1 MSAYVSVA
9 TVFFEILSFIS
20 ACLYSCESNV
30 FFHAFGCPICW
41 VAAVLAPN
49 PGSVSPVEMAM
60 ERERERYHIWRNV
73 CFKPFL
79 NSQKRVHRW
88 YRMELIP
95 SLAPPEHRQVLMRSP
110 VFGRAKVPSCFFSL
124 NDTDS
129 AGSSS
134 ATSAESGELGTQS
147 STQTASRNVRQK

>member
-1 MSAYVSVA
+1 M
-9 TVFFEILSFIS
+9 LQ
-20 ACLYSCESNV
+20 LYSLKSSLLFRLACTV
-30 FFHAFGCPICW
+30 VKVMLFFTLL
-41 VAAVLAPN
+41 AAPFVGLLRC
-49 PGSVSPVEMAM
+49 SPLTLGQSHLL
-60 ERERERYHIWRNV
+60 RWRWRERYHTWRNV

-134 ATSAESGELGTQS
+134 ATSAESGELGTQRS